1 VPILHSAQLY
11 SRNLLAWF
19 LLTLRLMITETV
31 DELTETVIGLAMRV
45 HDALGPGLLE
55 TVYRE
60 CFVLELVANG
70 LIVEVERRV
79 PIIYR
84 EQQIRDH
91 LRLDILVNNLLVLEI
106 KAVERLLAVHK
117 AQLVTYRKLSGF
129 PAGLLFNFN
138 ATSVRAGMHR
148 LDHPDVYNA
157 KKIARMARPR

>member
-1 VPILHSAQLY
+1 
-11 SRNLLAWF
+11 
-19 LLTLRLMITETV
+19 MISETV
-31 DELTETVIGLAMRV
+31 DELTEIVIGLAMRV

-55 TVYRE
+55 SVYRD

-117 AQLVTYRKLSGF
+117 AQVVTYLKLSGF

-138 ATSVRAGMHR
+138 ATSIRAGMHR
-148 LDHPDVYNA
+148 LDRPEIYNA
-157 KKIARMARPR
+157 KKIGRMARRR

>member
-1 VPILHSAQLY
+1 
-11 SRNLLAWF
+11 
-19 LLTLRLMITETV
+19 MITESV
-31 DELTETVIGLAMRV
+31 DELTELVIGLAMRV

-55 TVYRE
+55 SVYRE
-60 CFVLELVANG
+60 CLVLELVANE

-106 KAVERLLAVHK
+106 KAVERLLPVHK
-117 AQLVTYRKLSGF
+117 AQVVTYLKLSGF

-138 ATSVRAGMHR
+138 ATSIRAGMHR
-148 LDHPDVYNA
+148 LDHPQLYNA
-157 KKIARMARPR
+157 KKIARTAGSR

>member
-1 VPILHSAQLY
+1 MT
-11 SRNLLAWF
+11 
-19 LLTLRLMITETV
+19 TLTV
-31 DELTETVIGLAMRV
+31 DELTEIVIGLAMRV

-55 TVYRE
+55 SVYRD

-70 LIVEVERRV
+70 LNVEVERRV

-117 AQLVTYRKLSGF
+117 AQVVTYLKLSGF

-138 ATSVRAGMHR
+138 ATSIRAGMHR
-148 LDHPDVYNA
+148 LDHPDIYKA
-157 KKIARMARPR
+157 KQIGQKARSR

>member
-1 VPILHSAQLY
+1 M
-11 SRNLLAWF
+11 
-19 LLTLRLMITETV
+19 TTETV
-31 DELTETVIGLAMRV
+31 DELSEIVIGLAMRV

-55 TVYRE
+55 SVYRD

-91 LRLDILVNNLLVLEI
+91 LRLDILVDNRLVLEI

-117 AQLVTYRKLSGF
+117 AQVVTYLKLSGF

-138 ATSVRAGMHR
+138 ATSIRAGMHR
-148 LDHPDVYNA
+148 LDRPDIYTA
-157 KKIARMARPR
+157 KKIARLARPGLNRS

>member
-1 VPILHSAQLY
+1 
-11 SRNLLAWF
+11 
-19 LLTLRLMITETV
+19 MITETV
-31 DELTETVIGLAMRV
+31 DELTQIVIGLAMRV

-55 TVYRE
+55 SVYRD

-84 EQQIRDH
+84 GQQIRDH
-91 LRLDILVNNLLVLEI
+91 LRLDILVNNVLVLEI

-117 AQLVTYRKLSGF
+117 AQVVTYLKLSGF

-138 ATSVRAGMHR
+138 ATSIRAGMHR
-148 LDHPDVYNA
+148 LDHPDIYNA
-157 KKIARMARPR
+157 KKIASMASAK

>member
-1 VPILHSAQLY
+1 
-11 SRNLLAWF
+11 
-19 LLTLRLMITETV
+19 MITENV
-31 DELTETVIGLAMRV
+31 DELTEVVIGLAMRV

-55 TVYRE
+55 SVYRD
-60 CFVLELVANG
+60 CFVLELVANA

-106 KAVERLLAVHK
+106 KAVERVIALHK
-117 AQLVTYRKLSGF
+117 AQVVTYLRLSGF

-138 ATSVRAGMHR
+138 ATSIRAGMHR
-148 LDHPDVYNA
+148 LDHPDIYNA
-157 KKIARMARPR
+157 KKIARLARHR